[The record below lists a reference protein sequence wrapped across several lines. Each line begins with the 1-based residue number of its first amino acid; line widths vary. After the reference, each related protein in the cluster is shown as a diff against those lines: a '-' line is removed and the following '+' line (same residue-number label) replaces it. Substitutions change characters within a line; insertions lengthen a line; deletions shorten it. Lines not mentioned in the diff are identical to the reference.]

1 MGSEKFCLRWNDFE
15 SNISNALQD
24 LRNDKDFFDVTIA
37 CEDEQIQAHKVILSA
52 CSPFFRNVLRR
63 NPHQNPLL
71 YLKGVKYTDIQA
83 VLNFM
88 YHGEVNIAQDEL
100 NTFLAVAEDLKVKGL
115 TQNHPESQNVS
126 THNNEKQKPQSQ
138 YKPSSPVRGS
148 IPLTTQRNK
157 SANTNHNTI
166 PSLDDHIV
174 EEVVSI
180 KSEPRESQT
189 VSATLNTEQT
199 GYNSYTRAQNVTPQ
213 GHSLVSYQED
223 AVYEEEDYTNYGED
237 RQYGDVTSYQGN
249 DGEVNAS
256 GFTFQSPDE
265 LLQFVS
271 KSEEDNK
278 FLCSFC
284 GKFKAVRKGLVRNHI
299 ESIHFPGVFTYSCEI
314 CKKDFLG
321 KNALAVHNS
330 EKHPLRPKINIK

>member
-24 LRNDKDFFDVTIA
+24 LRSDKDFFDVTIA

-126 THNNEKQKPQSQ
+126 THNNEKQKQQSQ
-138 YKPSSPVRGS
+138 YRPSSPVRGS

-157 SANTNHNTI
+157 SANTNHNSI
-166 PSLDDHIV
+166 PSLDDHNV

-180 KSEPRESQT
+180 KSEPRESQRA
-189 VSATLNTEQT
+189 SATLNAEQT
-199 GYNSYTRAQNVTPQ
+199 GYSNYTRAQNVTPQ

-223 AVYEEEDYTNYGED
+223 AVYEDEDYTNYGED

-321 KNALAVHNS
+321 RNALAVHNS
-330 EKHPLRPKINIK
+330 EKHPSRPKINIK